1 MKIYFAGSIRGGRSY
16 IKFYKNI
23 IQYLNRYGTVLT
35 EHIAQND
42 ITNTGETL
50 LNDNQIFNRDISWL
64 RSSDLFISEVSSPS
78 LGVGY
83 EIGMAEQYNIPILC
97 LYKEQSTFSLSAMV
111 SGNQNILCKNYTNW
125 VDIKMHIDSFINIY
139 N

>member
-1 MKIYFAGSIRGGRSY
+1 MKIYFAGSIRGGRIY
-16 IKFYKNI
+16 IKFYKDI
-23 IQYLNRYGTVLT
+23 IQYLNTYGTVLT
-35 EHIAQND
+35 EHIGQND

-64 RSSDLFISEVSSPS
+64 RSSDLLISEVSSPS

-83 EIGMAEQYNIPILC
+83 EIGLAEQYNIPILC

-111 SGNQNILCKNYTNW
+111 SGNQNILCKNYTNL
-125 VDIKMHIDSFINIY
+125 VDIKIHIDSFINIY
-139 N
+139 T